1 MSEELNTVQQ
11 EQVASQEEQ
20 KPNYEKSWKRINR
33 AVEYV
38 RAHNYPA
45 SIVFGI
51 VASEGLKLRIKIWD
65 QELQGDE
72 LNETLR
78 ELSEFVQYAARESMA
93 LPAVE
98 TFLYSRGAVFEVV
111 TTDNNGLGVID
122 PSALVDESGGGGDET
137 E

>member
-1 MSEELNTVQQ
+1 MSEEFSTVQQ
-11 EQVASQEEQ
+11 EQATAQEEQ
-20 KPNYEKSWKRINR
+20 KPNYEKAWRRINR

-45 SIVFGI
+45 NIVFGV
-51 VASEGLKLRIKIWD
+51 VAAEGLKLRIKIWD
-65 QELQGDE
+65 HELQGDE

-78 ELSEFVQYAARESMA
+78 ELGEFVQYAAREAIS

-111 TTDNNGLGVID
+111 TTDNDGLGVID
-122 PSALVDESGGGGDET
+122 PSTLVDESGGGSNET